1 MADRYVP
8 SSLQGA
14 PPEALTARVEE
25 ALGRRWLA
33 WSKPS
38 TGLSAAHRFLV
49 ELDDRASVFVK
60 GATTAQ
66 TAVWLR
72 NEREAIAA
80 APTFAPKEIAW
91 IDDGDDAPILV
102 VEALVEAYW
111 PVRGCGTQWR
121 PGDLERVV
129 SAIKA
134 LSELKPSLARP
145 ADPNRPARDGR

>member
-1 MADRYVP
+1 MADSYVP
-8 SSLQGA
+8 SSFQSA
-14 PPEALTARVEE
+14 PPEALIARVEE
-25 ALGRRWLA
+25 ALGRRGLA

-49 ELDDRASVFVK
+49 ELYDRASVFVK

-102 VEALVEAYW
+102 VEALVGAYW
-111 PVRGCGTQWR
+111 PVQSGGTQWR
-121 PGDLERVV
+121 PEDLERVF
-129 SAIKA
+129 SAMEA
-134 LSELKPSLARP
+134 LSALKPPPALP
-145 ADPNRPARDGR
+145 ADREREF